1 MPKLLDKIRK
11 LLMELKHD
19 SYIHDE
25 MEGYL
30 DEINEIIHQIDNFKE
45 QQFNAHSA
53 RRWGMEVEEIKKMMS
68 EGIAQAHK
76 EGFESGVNVGIKT
89 AIECLQAVLDSRKDA
104 PCIQQVGYLR
114 KKTIT

>member
-45 QQFNAHSA
+45 
-53 RRWGMEVEEIKKMMS
+53 
-68 EGIAQAHK
+68 
-76 EGFESGVNVGIKT
+76 
-89 AIECLQAVLDSRKDA
+89 
-104 PCIQQVGYLR
+104 
-114 KKTIT
+114 